1 MRMPRVD
8 PPATAIAIR
17 VRFDRI
23 RHRDTHPVRTM
34 DAMLPKVDLS
44 DVADELKRLGDEIQR
59 AAEESVEGVDPAP
72 QVLIQGLTDLLDT
85 LRATDGDVLG
95 ESDPGPRLSVGLDPS
110 VLLAHGVRLFQQL
123 ADDARRLGLRG
134 QADSIDVLIVPFACW
149 LLRRGGELQHPEG
162 VVHALATLANRLR
175 DPEDLAVLYGLLQEV
190 ADGFAPDRI
199 QGMDSGNPGDP
210 WRILLINRGIV
221 ATRSHQPALMEA
233 AFDAI
238 VEQLPDDAPHF
249 FREGMGQMEVLDYPP
264 SVREVM
270 KRYFNRWCS
279 GQRLH

>member
-1 MRMPRVD
+1 
-8 PPATAIAIR
+8 
-17 VRFDRI
+17 
-23 RHRDTHPVRTM
+23 M
-34 DAMLPKVDLS
+34 DAMLSKVDLS
-44 DVADELKRLGDEIQR
+44 DIADELKRLGDEIQR
-59 AAEESVEGVDPAP
+59 AAEESAAGVEPAP

-85 LRATDGDVLG
+85 LRAVDVGVLG
-95 ESDPGPRLSVGLDPS
+95 EPDPGPRAAVGPDPS
-110 VLLAHGVRLFQQL
+110 ALLAHGVGLFQQL
-123 ADDARRLGLRG
+123 AEDARRLGLRG
-134 QADSIDVLIVPFACW
+134 QADSVDVLIVPFACW

-162 VVHALATLANRLR
+162 VVHALATLANRLD

-199 QGMDSGNPGDP
+199 QGMDPSDPGDP

-221 ATRSHQPALMEA
+221 ATRTHQPALMEA

-249 FREGMGQMEVLDYPP
+249 FREGMGQMEVLHSPP
-264 SVREVM
+264 PVRDLM
-270 KRYFNRWCS
+270 KRYFDRWCS